1 MEVISEG
8 VETLEQVEFLAEI
21 NCDMVQG
28 YYFAKPMT
36 MSDFETLW
44 NKELDSI
51 PNDTNEVADTVKE

>member
-1 MEVISEG
+1 
-8 VETLEQVEFLAEI
+8 
-21 NCDMVQG
+21 
-28 YYFAKPMT
+28 MT